1 MLFKDLYT
9 VEKVDEN
16 DNSIFATIRFNANH
30 EIFNGH
36 FPKQPVVP
44 GVIQIQVIKELL
56 EANLNTKLFMNNI
69 IQIKYISPI
78 VPDNNTA
85 ISVVILKKNTDKES
99 IRIDANIGIQK
110 LITTKT
116 KLEFCNR

>member
-1 MLFKDLYT
+1 MLFEDLYT
-9 VEKVDEN
+9 VDKVDEN
-16 DNSIFATIRFNANH
+16 ENSIFATIRFNANH

-36 FPKQPVVP
+36 FPNQPVVP
-44 GVIQIQVIKELL
+44 GVIQLQIIKELL

-69 IQIKYISPI
+69 IQVKYISPI
-78 VPDNNTA
+78 VPDTHSE

-99 IRIDANIGIQK
+99 IRIDANISIKK

-116 KLEFCNR
+116 KLEFCNC